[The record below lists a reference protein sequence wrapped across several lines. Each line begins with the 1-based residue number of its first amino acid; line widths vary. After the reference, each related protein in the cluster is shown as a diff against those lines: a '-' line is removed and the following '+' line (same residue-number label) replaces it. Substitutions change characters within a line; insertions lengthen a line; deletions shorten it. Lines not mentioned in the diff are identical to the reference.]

1 VHTGKGCNR
10 KKQGAFLKQINGYL
24 CFLDVMGFRDQYNLP
39 EFEKRYEKLEK
50 YIRGNEILDAQDYY
64 LYLMSDSIIII
75 SSELETIIHSSLD
88 LYSFGLKEG
97 IWLRGGISK
106 GKINIYSDVKINNHI
121 IFPCLG
127 EAYLKAYDLEQQ
139 LNCVAINI
147 DNDLSEEIEESLL
160 IKYEEWFTKPGTP
173 REKKIL
179 VRDLKNNWGIIL
191 THFANLYRKP
201 LDALPLEIEKYIN
214 TFCLYMKILIKELYK
229 KPSDLDEYFLK
240 HICGILEEHGYK
252 VVFPN
257 EFIIVFIAFIEELR
271 ANHDLTDEVSRLIR
285 KVITILREKGFLS
298 VFLDY
303 LKTFNKKS
311 LIAYINSALSE

>member
-1 VHTGKGCNR
+1 M
-10 KKQGAFLKQINGYL
+10 KQINGYL

-39 EFEKRYEKLEK
+39 EFEKRYKKLAN
-50 YIRGNEILDAQDYY
+50 YINDILDTQDYY
-64 LYLMSDSIIII
+64 LYLMSDSVVIV
-75 SSELETIIHSSLD
+75 SSDIDAIVHSSLD

-106 GKINIYSDVKINNHI
+106 GKINIYSDVKINHHI

-139 LNCVAINI
+139 LNCAAINI
-147 DNDLSEEIEESLL
+147 HNDLSEEIGASLL
-160 IKYEEWFTKPGTP
+160 VKYEEWFTKPGTP

-179 VRDLKNNWGIIL
+179 FRDLENNWSIPL
-191 THFANLYRKP
+191 THFSNLYKKP
-201 LDALPLEIEKYIN
+201 LDTLPLEIEKYIN

-271 ANHDLTDEVSRLIR
+271 ANHDITDEGSRLIR

-303 LKTFNKKS
+303 LKTFNKIK
-311 LIAYINSALSE
+311 LIAYINNSLSK